1 MKINSLIKKCQDL
14 RLKNLNVC
22 YKDGGHISTCLSTV
36 EILVGVYYSNIFNF
50 QNSPNKIKI
59 QDSFILS
66 KGHGCEIVYLIL
78 ADKGFYKENFFY
90 KNYRKNN
97 FNFAGH
103 INSKNNGVELST
115 GSLGHGLGYAAGIAL
130 ANKLLKK
137 RQKSI
142 VLLGDA
148 ECTAGSI
155 WEAANFSS
163 YHNLDNL
170 IAIIDFNKIGAT
182 ERINSFTDINSLKD
196 KWISFGWSVIE
207 VKDGNNLKL
216 LLHAYK
222 KANKIKSRPIVIVAN
237 TTKGKGI
244 KMLENDPIWH
254 TKQIDN
260 SNYEQ
265 ALLDLKKS
273 FK

>member
-14 RLKNLNVC
+14 RLKNLNIC
-22 YKDGGHISTCLSTV
+22 YKYGGHISTCLSTI
-36 EILVGVYYSNIFNF
+36 EILVGIYYSKIFKFNASTKNF
-50 QNSPNKIKI
+50 VNS
-59 QDSFILS
+59 DTFILS

-78 ADKGFYKENFFY
+78 ADKGFYKEDYFY

-103 INSKNNGVELST
+103 INSKNHGVELST

-130 ANKLLKK
+130 GNKYLGKK
-137 RQKSI
+137 NKAI

-148 ECTAGSI
+148 ECTAGSV

-163 YHNLDNL
+163 FHKLDNL

-182 ERINSFTDINSLKD
+182 EMINSFTNTKMLKK
-196 KWISFGWSVIE
+196 KWISFGWYVLE
-207 VKDGNNLKL
+207 VSDGNNLSSL
-216 LLHAYK
+216 LNSYK
-222 KANKIKSRPIVIVAN
+222 KACMTKNKPVVIIAN

-254 TKQIDN
+254 TKQIDD
-260 SNYEQ
+260 SNYEH
-265 ALLDLKKS
+265 ALSDLKES